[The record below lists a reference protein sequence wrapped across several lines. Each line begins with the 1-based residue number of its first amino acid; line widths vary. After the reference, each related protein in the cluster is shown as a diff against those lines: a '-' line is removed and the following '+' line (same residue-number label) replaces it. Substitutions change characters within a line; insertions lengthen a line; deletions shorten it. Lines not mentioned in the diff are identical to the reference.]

1 MLKAMSELIAR
12 SSFPKAPLKL
22 VDDQSQVE
30 ILQAQIQLLE
40 RELEE
45 SRWLERHAAEAI
57 DHLESIS
64 QGEDLNYVLD
74 RMIEL
79 LENCTPGT
87 KGMVRVP
94 GAAPNLL
101 QTIAAPGLS
110 PVLQALIDS
119 VEFPT
124 ASWAWR
130 RPGSVQSP
138 PELTKLLRESGYHGS
153 VAFPLG
159 PIEDRGVYVALLETT
174 ERLDG
179 ARRQRLE
186 KGARLIGV
194 ALERHALQSDLHR
207 SERLFRTLVVNSR
220 VPICQVD
227 KSDRIR
233 FANPAWR
240 ELTGLQPEKYPEG
253 IDLIGLFAVQQR
265 TEVENLLQQR
275 RGGLATSLEVP
286 FERGGVSRLLRLSGG
301 PLMDHEGNYDG
312 SLESWTD
319 ISQDQHLRILNG
331 RLAAAI
337 EQSSEGILIL
347 DADSNID
354 YCNAALTRSLGFT
367 PEELHGM
374 QLSALFTPDLPYAQI
389 LDLVVRTGSWAGQM
403 RTTCRNGSAYIGE
416 AVISRLNLAS
426 DGCDNLLI
434 SCRDVTREVGLEQ
447 QVITAQKMEALGQF
461 AGGVAHDFNN
471 LLQVMGGFATLCMEQ
486 DLPQE
491 ERANMLEDVVQAA
504 HTAGQL
510 TKRLLSFA
518 RKQPMQRNPAD
529 LSTVVETQ
537 MRMME
542 RLLGPT
548 VGVTFVPSEAPLQV
562 SVDDSQLEQLLLNLC
577 VNARDAMPGGGR
589 LTVTVEPVENPTF
602 GTVPGP
608 CALLK
613 VTDTGTGME
622 PEVVS
627 RIFEPFFTTKPAGQG
642 TGLGLSVVYGI
653 VQQHLGSLDVSS
665 APGRGTTFSILFPLH
680 TGAERA
686 APTQPVVDI
695 AEESFR
701 KATILV
707 VDDEP
712 KLVSL
717 ATRIL
722 EKAGFTILTAVN
734 GLDAERVF
742 HENRGNIDALMLD
755 LVMPK
760 QGGLETWRNLE
771 EVQPGIP
778 VLFCSGYA
786 DEAQWEIPEKKSVV
800 LMQKPYT
807 ATDLIKQ
814 LRSMTAMAAR
824 A

>member
-1 MLKAMSELIAR
+1 
-12 SSFPKAPLKL
+12 
-22 VDDQSQVE
+22 
-30 ILQAQIQLLE
+30 
-40 RELEE
+40 
-45 SRWLERHAAEAI
+45 
-57 DHLESIS
+57 
-64 QGEDLNYVLD
+64 
-74 RMIEL
+74 
-79 LENCTPGT
+79 
-87 KGMVRVP
+87 
-94 GAAPNLL
+94 
-101 QTIAAPGLS
+101 
-110 PVLQALIDS
+110 
-119 VEFPT
+119 
-124 ASWAWR
+124 
-130 RPGSVQSP
+130 
-138 PELTKLLRESGYHGS
+138 
-153 VAFPLG
+153 
-159 PIEDRGVYVALLETT
+159 
-174 ERLDG
+174 
-179 ARRQRLE
+179 
-186 KGARLIGV
+186 
-194 ALERHALQSDLHR
+194 ERHALQAELQR

-220 VPICQVD
+220 VAICQVD
-227 KSDRIR
+227 KRGRIR
-233 FANPAWR
+233 FANPTWR

-253 IDLIGLFAVQQR
+253 IDLVGLFPAQHR
-265 TEVENLLQQR
+265 AEVENLLQQR
-275 RGGLATSLEVP
+275 CNGLATSLEVP
-286 FERGGVSRLLRLSGG
+286 LESGGLSKLLRMSGG
-301 PLMDHEGNYDG
+301 PLMDQEGNYEG
-312 SLESWTD
+312 ALESWSD
-319 ISQDQHLRILNG
+319 ISQDQRLRFLNG

-374 QLSALFTPDLPYAQI
+374 QLSALFTPEIPYAKI
-389 LDLVVRTGSWAGQM
+389 VDLVRRTGSWAGQM
-403 RTTCRNGSAYIGE
+403 KTTCRNGSAYIGE

-434 SCRDVTREVGLEQ
+434 SCRDVTREVGLEE

-529 LSTVVETQ
+529 LNSVVETQ

-548 VGVTFVPSEAPLQV
+548 VSVAFFPAPSPLQV

-577 VNARDAMPGGGR
+577 VNARDAMPNGGR

-613 VTDTGTGME
+613 VSDSGTGME
-622 PEVVS
+622 PEVMGRV
-627 RIFEPFFTTKPAGQG
+627 FEPFFTTKPAGQG

-653 VQQHLGSLDVSS
+653 VQQHQGSLDVASKL
-665 APGRGTTFSILFPLH
+665 GRGTTFSILFPLH
-680 TGAERA
+680 TGAERE
-686 APTQPVVDI
+686 APPPTPLEVTG
-695 AEESFR
+695 ESTR

-742 HENRGNIDALMLD
+742 HENRGAIDALMLD

-760 QGGLETWRNLE
+760 QGGLETWRNIE
-771 EVQPGIP
+771 EIEPGIP

-800 LMQKPYT
+800 LMQKPYS
-807 ATDLIKQ
+807 AADLIKQ
-814 LRSMTAMAAR
+814 LR
-824 A
+824 